1 MTIWFI
7 FAAMIAAVVAG
18 LLVPFRRRVGISVPA
33 DADFDKAIYRDQLI
47 ELERDKARGI
57 IGEIETEAARNE
69 ISRRLLQAAKPNAV
83 VAGNGRRFQKY
94 AVLLVPLIAFPLYIK
109 YGNPQ
114 LPAVPLG
121 ERLKG
126 AIENQDFAALVATV
140 EQHLAE
146 DPKDIKG
153 WQVLAPAYKREQR
166 WSDAADAYANIMRLQ
181 EPNAQ
186 AAADYAEMLVFAGG
200 GIVNDQALKAFDE
213 VLKLDANNPRGR
225 YFTALAKKQEG
236 KPDQAK
242 ALFEAFLKDTPAG
255 ATWRPMLE
263 AELRDLSSAKAP
275 ALTDEQIAL
284 GQGMSAENQ
293 ARMIQGM
300 IDGLEQRL
308 GESSRD
314 LEGWLRLIRAR
325 RVANEI
331 GKAQK
336 SFETALGIF
345 KDEPKALEVLKEL
358 SKELELKL

>member
-7 FAAMIAAVVAG
+7 FATMIAATVAA
-18 LLVPFRRRVGISVPA
+18 LYAPHRRRGMRAVPA
-33 DADFDKAIYRDQLI
+33 DSDFDKAIYRDQLI
-47 ELERDKARGI
+47 ELERDRARGL
-57 IGEIETEAARNE
+57 IGAVEAEAARNE
-69 ISRRLLQAAKPNAV
+69 ISRRLLQSAKPNAV
-83 VAGNGRRFQKY
+83 VASNGRRFQKY
-94 AVLLVPLIAFPLYIK
+94 AVLLVPLIALPLYIK

-121 ERLKG
+121 ARLQG

-166 WSDAADAYANIMRLQ
+166 WSDAADAYANIMKLQ
-181 EPNAQ
+181 EPNAE
-186 AAADYAEMLVFAGG
+186 AVADYAEMVVVAGG
-200 GIVNDQALKAFDE
+200 GIVDDQALNAFAE
-213 VLKLDANNPRGR
+213 VLKLDASNPRGR

-236 KPDQAK
+236 KPSEAK
-242 ALFEAFLKDTPAG
+242 ALFEAFLKDTPTDAS
-255 ATWRPMLE
+255 WRPMLE

-275 ALTDEQIAL
+275 ALTDEQIAS

-293 ARMIQGM
+293 AKMIQGM
-300 IDGLEQRL
+300 MDGLEQRL

-314 LEGWLRLIRAR
+314 LDGWLRLIRAR

-331 GKAQK
+331 DKAQK
-336 SFETALGIF
+336 SYELASGIF
-345 KDEPKALEVLKEL
+345 RDDPAALETLNGLAKEL
-358 SKELELKL
+358 GLKS